1 MATCILFTVVL
12 WACRQYFFAYLYSMN
27 ELVIV
32 LLIVA
37 VLLLIAAK
45 LLQRR
50 KQEGTST
57 MPVKPF
63 ADEWRDILRKHVTFY
78 ENLTDEE
85 KHIYERRVQRFLNSK
100 IIEGVKTEVDDRIRL
115 LVASSA
121 IIPTF
126 AFPEYNYPGIRTVLI
141 YPNSF
146 NEQMEIDGEDDG
158 SRPVIGMLDNRSQ
171 NGSTIIFSESALIAA
186 FSGRP
191 DKNNV
196 GIHEFVHLLDKAD
209 GDVDGIPE
217 ILMERQYVAPW
228 LSEVKK
234 AARRIEMGK
243 SDINPYALTNNAEF
257 LAVVSEY
264 FFDNP
269 EKFKSRHPALY
280 EHLARIFNVDE
291 EQ

>member
-1 MATCILFTVVL
+1 MNNVLIVVL
-12 WACRQYFFAYLYSMN
+12 VAA
-27 ELVIV
+27 VI
-32 LLIVA
+32 LIV
-37 VLLLIAAK
+37 VAK
-45 LLQRR
+45 FYYRR
-50 KQEGTST
+50 RQDVEAPEPT
-57 MPVKPF
+57 KPF
-63 ADEWRDILRKHVTFY
+63 ADEWRDILKKHVTFY
-78 ENLTDEE
+78 ENLNDEE
-85 KHIYERRVQRFLNSK
+85 KLIYERRVQRFLNSK

-126 AFPEYNYPGIRTVLI
+126 AFPEYNYPGVRTVLI

-146 NEQMEIDGEDDG
+146 NEQMEIEGEDDG

-186 FSGRP
+186 FNGRA

-209 GDVDGIPE
+209 GDVDGVPE
-217 ILMERQYVAPW
+217 VLLERQYVAPW
-228 LSEVKK
+228 LSVVKK
-234 AARRIEMGK
+234 AARKIEMGK

-269 EKFKSRHPALY
+269 EKFKRKHPELYDHLSRM
-280 EHLARIFNVDE
+280 FNVDE
-291 EQ
+291 E

>member
-1 MATCILFTVVL
+1 MKFVYCCIMGLRAT
-12 WACRQYFFAYLYSMN
+12 FFAYLYSMN
-27 ELVIV
+27 ELVII

-37 VLLLIAAK
+37 VVMLVIAK
-45 LLQRR
+45 LWHRR
-50 KQEGTST
+50 EQSVAAPE
-57 MPVKPF
+57 PAKPF
-63 ADEWRDILRKHVTFY
+63 ADEWRDILKKHVTFY

-100 IIEGVKTEVDDRIRL
+100 IIEGVKTEVDDRLRL

-146 NEQMEIDGEDDG
+146 NEQMEIEGDDDE

-171 NGSTIIFSESALIAA
+171 NGSTIIFSESALVAA
-186 FSGRP
+186 FNGRA

-228 LSEVKK
+228 LSVVKK
-234 AARRIEMGK
+234 AARKIEMGK

-257 LAVVSEY
+257 FAVAAEY
-264 FFDNP
+264 FFERPDLLKSKHP
-269 EKFKSRHPALY
+269 ELY
-280 EHLARIFNVDE
+280 DVLVKIFRTDTRK
-291 EQ
+291 